1 MCDSCLTAPNQRGNG
16 GSNVEIVKWIL
27 ILAFVTL
34 MGVWIGKTIM
44 KAALEVSDIMARGV
58 QVQE

>member
-1 MCDSCLTAPNQRGNG
+1 M
-16 GSNVEIVKWIL
+16 EIVKWIL